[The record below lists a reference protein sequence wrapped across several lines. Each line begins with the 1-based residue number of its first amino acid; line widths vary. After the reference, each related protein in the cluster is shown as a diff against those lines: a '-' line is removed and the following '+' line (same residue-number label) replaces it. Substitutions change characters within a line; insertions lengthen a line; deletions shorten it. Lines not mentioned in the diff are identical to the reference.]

1 MNIELTTASIPT
13 RTGVRREI
21 DLGSSVVADPRLRN
35 TWNKIYAI
43 QNAETEQL
51 KVLVVGDSVA
61 NSKPQYI
68 IPQLKGLYGQAGGMS
83 TYETSGDVTSI
94 SGEYEKWF
102 TGDLF
107 SVGVGGELAFGEGGF
122 YGKADKIVLFYSKS
136 PGGGS
141 FKVQSQ
147 KFGESWVDEVG
158 YTDVDTNNTSV
169 SIGVIELT
177 KNPNDLNKVR
187 VVGLTGD
194 SEIIFCDFQKL
205 TTTGVKDYPSALAKG
220 GLLLTNALLCADG
233 VLEAF
238 LENIQPDIIFF
249 EMKEGDAAQ
258 FAIDLAQMQTRF
270 DAVLPDADWV
280 FIEST
285 PIEVNNNVQVAE
297 NEALRFHSN
306 ANSRFCFDGYTPC
319 GSYAEMVKRGWEGDG
334 IHADEKCN
342 GYLASYLWLEM
353 GLYAVLPSTVYGKVL
368 RGLTGNLEGPLTFK
382 IDTNTET
389 GRIFPDP
396 VYKFDLNIQAFRNVL
411 IGGFK
416 ANFLGNEASEIPNNC
431 RVGSTYETYLGSG
444 TDRLVIL
451 RHQGNGNRGDLE
463 CRQLFATGLPTL
475 DPNIQGALWNDG
487 GTVKISAG

>member
-1 MNIELTTASIPT
+1 MNIELTTATIPT
-13 RTGVRREI
+13 RTGVRKEI
-21 DLGSSVVADPRLRN
+21 DLGSNIVADPRLRN

-43 QNAETEQL
+43 QNAETQQL

-61 NSKPQYI
+61 NTKPQYL

-83 TYETSGDVTSI
+83 TQETSGSVTPI

-122 YGKADKIVLFYSKS
+122 YGKADRIVLFYSKS
-136 PGGGS
+136 PGGGL
-141 FKVQSQ
+141 FKLQSQ

-158 YTDVDTNNTSV
+158 YTNVDTNNASI

-177 KNPNDLNKVR
+177 KNPNDLTKVR
-187 VVGLTGD
+187 VVGLAGT
-194 SEIIFCDFQKL
+194 SEIIACDFQKL

-238 LENIQPDIIFF
+238 LDNIQPDIIFF
-249 EMKEGDAAQ
+249 EMKEGDAGQ
-258 FAIDLAQMQTRF
+258 FAVDLAQMQARF
-270 DAVLPDADWV
+270 DAVLPDVDWV

-285 PIEVNNNVQVAE
+285 PIEVNDAEQVAE
-297 NEALRFHSN
+297 NESLRIHAN
-306 ANSRFCFDGYTPC
+306 ANDRFCFDGYTPC
-319 GSYAEMVKRGWEGDG
+319 GSYEEMVKRGWEGDG

-342 GYLASYLWLEM
+342 DYLASYLWWQM
-353 GLYAVLPSTVYGKVL
+353 GLYAILPSTVYGKVL
-368 RGLTGNLEGPLTFK
+368 RGLSGNLEGPLTFK
-382 IDTNTET
+382 IGTDTEA

-396 VYKFDLNIQAFRNVL
+396 TFKVDLNIQAFRNVL

-416 ANFLGNEASEIPNNC
+416 ANFLGNQASEIPETC
-431 RVGSTYETYLGSG
+431 RVGSTNESYLGSG
-444 TDRLVIL
+444 TERIVIL
-451 RHQGNGNRGDLE
+451 RHLGNGNRGDLE
-463 CRQLFATGLPTL
+463 CRQLFATGLPTSNPL
-475 DPNIQGALWNDG
+475 IAGAFWNDG